1 LRLGWRQK
9 VAGGSALLP
18 PLLVP
23 ISNLER
29 HQARGPAMRR
39 ICNVTDL
46 VSVTTFALLL
56 LLSCRPSAVTAA
68 IPPAD
73 VVLTGVRIYTAAPQQ
88 EARAMA
94 VRDGKIVYVGDVDG
108 VKAYRGPKTRIQHGA
123 GQLVIPGLVDAHLHP
138 ADILDLDVCDLDSK
152 AMNLRAL
159 SQFVERCL
167 EHYHTGPGARLLV
180 HQWNFTV
187 GNLPEPGYPTLR
199 AALDKASTTREIQL
213 IGDDGHHGSF
223 NSVALSRAKNSQG
236 TIVGISKAS
245 LAGELALFSGVIGV
259 DASGEPNGAVN
270 EDARYTI
277 NPRSM
282 VYTEYDAVL
291 DAPEKIPKRLN
302 SVGITAIMD
311 AMAIPEGLPIWD
323 KLLATNHLTAYVTL
337 AQFYDPSHTLTPDG
351 QVDYDGLVARAG
363 AVRAKYA
370 NNPLLRADFIK
381 LFADGVIEANPL
393 AVPPTLGNAAVLS
406 PYLQPIFSREASG
419 HVIVTG
425 YVDTAS
431 PVCIEAREHP
441 ERYTTDAAVA
451 QFTRDNSF
459 HPGQCLISEGQL
471 QHKRDVELEYVKRMH
486 LAGFNLHIHA
496 IGDRAVRTAV
506 DAIEAARA
514 ADGIDST
521 HDSLAHVQIAHP
533 DDIARIGRDHLF
545 VANTYSWANVNLDYD
560 MLVVPFLQKMTG
572 NSYESRHVPGSY
584 YEENTYPFRST
595 KEAGAILV
603 AGSDAPVNS
612 RNPRPFVNMS
622 AAITRHIPGQP
633 ALNPKQ
639 AVTIRDVLEAYT
651 INGAKFLGRDT
662 ETGSIEVGKS
672 ADFVIL
678 DRDILSLADT
688 GHADDI
694 AGTRVLETWFRGKC
708 VFRAKQ
714 AKKVAHEL
722 S

>member
-1 LRLGWRQK
+1 
-9 VAGGSALLP
+9 
-18 PLLVP
+18 
-23 ISNLER
+23 
-29 HQARGPAMRR
+29 
-39 ICNVTDL
+39 
-46 VSVTTFALLL
+46 
-56 LLSCRPSAVTAA
+56 
-68 IPPAD
+68 
-73 VVLTGVRIYTAAPQQ
+73 
-88 EARAMA
+88 
-94 VRDGKIVYVGDVDG
+94 
-108 VKAYRGPKTRIQHGA
+108 
-123 GQLVIPGLVDAHLHP
+123 
-138 ADILDLDVCDLDSK
+138 
-152 AMNLRAL
+152 
-159 SQFVERCL
+159 
-167 EHYHTGPGARLLV
+167 
-180 HQWNFTV
+180 
-187 GNLPEPGYPTLR
+187 
-199 AALDKASTTREIQL
+199 LDKASTTREIQL

-223 NSVALSRAKNSQG
+223 NSLALSRAKNTQG
-236 TIVGISKAS
+236 TVVGISKAS
-245 LAGELALFSGVIGV
+245 LAGDFAMFSGVIGV
-259 DASGEPNGAVN
+259 DALGEPNGAVN

-291 DAPEKIPKRLN
+291 DAPEKIPNRLN

-323 KLLATNHLTAYVTL
+323 KLLAANHLTAYVTL
-337 AQFYDPSHTLTPDG
+337 AQFYDPSHTLTPEG
-351 QVDYDGLVARAG
+351 QVDYGGLVSRAK
-363 AVRAKYA
+363 AVRSKYA

-406 PYLQPIFSREASG
+406 PYLQPIFSRAASG

-425 YVDTAS
+425 YADTAS
-431 PVCIEAREHP
+431 PICIEAREHR
-441 ERYTTDAAVA
+441 ERYATDAAVA
-451 QFTRDNSF
+451 QFTRDNGF
-459 HPGQCLISEGQL
+459 HPGQCLISEGRL

-514 ADGIDST
+514 ADGINST

-545 VANTYSWANVNLDYD
+545 VANTYSWANVDLDYD
-560 MLVVPFLQKMTG
+560 MLVVPFLQKVTG

-612 RNPRPFVNMS
+612 RDPRPFVNMS

-639 AVTIRDVLEAYT
+639 AITIRDVLEAYT

-688 GHADDI
+688 GHPDDI
-694 AGTRVLETWFRGKC
+694 VGTRVLETWFRGKR

-714 AKKVAHEL
+714 VKKVAHDL

>member
-1 LRLGWRQK
+1 MRQLC
-9 VAGGSALLP
+9 S
-18 PLLVP
+18 
-23 ISNLER
+23 
-29 HQARGPAMRR
+29 
-39 ICNVTDL
+39 VTDL
-46 VSVTTFALLL
+46 VNIKTFALLL
-56 LLSCRPSAVTAA
+56 LLSCCPPAVSAAA
-68 IPPAD
+68 PPAD
-73 VVLTGVRIYTAAPQQ
+73 TVLIGARIYTAASQTDAQ
-88 EARAMA
+88 AIAI
-94 VRDGKIVYVGDVDG
+94 RDGKIVYVGNVDG
-108 VKAYRGPKTRIQHGA
+108 AKTFTGPKTRLHQPA
-123 GQLVIPGLVDAHLHP
+123 GHLVIPGLVDAHMHP
-138 ADILDLDVCDLDSK
+138 ADIVDLDVCDLNSK
-152 AMNLRAL
+152 SMNLRAL
-159 SQFVERCL
+159 SSFVKRCL
-167 EHYHTGPGARLLV
+167 TRYRTAPGARLLV
-180 HQWNFTV
+180 HQWDFTG
-187 GNLPEPGYPTLR
+187 GNLPEPGYRTLR
-199 AALDKASTTREIQL
+199 AALDQASTTREIQL
-213 IGDDGHHGSF
+213 IGNDGHHAAF
-223 NSVALSRAKNSQG
+223 NSLALARAKNSQG
-236 TIVGISKAS
+236 AVIGISKAS
-245 LAGELALFSGVIGV
+245 LAGEFAAFSAVIGV
-259 DASGEPNGAVN
+259 DELGEPNGAVN

-291 DAPEKIPKRLN
+291 DAPERIPNRLN

-311 AMAIPEGLPIWD
+311 AMADPSGLPIWD

-351 QVDYDGLVARAG
+351 KVDYDGLVSRAE

-370 NNPLLRADFIK
+370 SNPLLRADFIK

-393 AVPPTLGNAAVLS
+393 AVPPTLGNAAVLR

-431 PVCIEAREHP
+431 PVCVEAREHP
-441 ERYTTDAAVA
+441 ERYRTDAAVT
-451 QFTRDNSF
+451 QFTKDNGF

-471 QHKRDVELEYVKRMH
+471 QHKREVELEYVKRMH

-514 ADGIDST
+514 ADGISST

-533 DDIARIGRDHLF
+533 DDVARIGRDRLF
-545 VANTYSWANVNLDYD
+545 VANTYSWANVDLDYD

-572 NSYESRHVPGSY
+572 NSYETRHVPGSY
-584 YEENTYPFRST
+584 YEENIYPFRST

-612 RNPRPFVNMS
+612 RDPRPFVNMYV
-622 AAITRHIPGQP
+622 AITRHAPGQP
-633 ALNPKQ
+633 VLNPKQ
-639 AVTIRDVLEAYT
+639 AITIRDVLEAYT

-688 GHADDI
+688 GHPDAI
-694 AGTRVLETWFRGKC
+694 LGTHVLETWFRGKR

-714 AKKVAHEL
+714 VKKVAHDP